1 VGLIYDSRFIDNDM
15 DEAFTSRFSCSTD
28 MVYGAV
34 EDLLRAAELPGPGTL
49 GRLTVEQVPAETK
62 WADVATAL
70 AATLPTG
77 RGRSRGRKRP
87 RAPVKKTD

>member
-1 VGLIYDSRFIDNDM
+1 M

-34 EDLLRAAELPGPGTL
+34 EDLLKAAELPGPGTL

>member
-1 VGLIYDSRFIDNDM
+1 MGLIYDSRFIDNDM
-15 DEAFTSRFSCSTD
+15 DEAFTSCFSCSTD

-70 AATLPTG
+70 AAPLPTG
-77 RGRSRGRKRP
+77 RGRSRGRKRL
-87 RAPVKKTD
+87 RAAAKKTD